1 MSNGVNQCAACG
13 DLWDDDEPHVACRSD
28 HGHDPTDEA
37 VALLKSI
44 GLDITYTDEGLR
56 VVARRIMSIG
66 GEDEQNRQYAAQ
78 SKNWTA
84 GYEQGVSD
92 ERERAAERVAALPHE
107 DACCSNGCAC
117 QRWDKQEPC
126 DLSCNC
132 SFWWLDYAVAAARG
146 GDA

>member
-56 VVARRIMSIG
+56 VIARRIMSIG

-92 ERERAAERVAALPHE
+92 ERERAAERVAAAYRLAWDTSQ
-107 DACCSNGCAC
+107 DAPEQSV
-117 QRWDKQEPC
+117 
-126 DLSCNC
+126 
-132 SFWWLDYAVAAARG
+132 AVAAARG

>member
-28 HGHDPTDEA
+28 HGPDPTDEA
-37 VALLKSI
+37 VALLKTI

-92 ERERAAERVAALPHE
+92 ERERAAERVKALLSFPALPYGRH
-107 DACCSNGCAC
+107 
-117 QRWDKQEPC
+117 RIDK
-126 DLSCNC
+126 
-132 SFWWLDYAVAAARG
+132 AAAIAAARG

>member
-92 ERERAAERVAALPHE
+92 ERERAAERVAAL
-107 DACCSNGCAC
+107 
-117 QRWDKQEPC
+117 RLWDYCYDHDCRMQAG
-126 DLSCNC
+126 
-132 SFWWLDYAVAAARG
+132 AVAAIRG

>member
-56 VVARRIMSIG
+56 VIARRIMSIG

-92 ERERAAERVAALPHE
+92 ERERAAEVIYTIYKAAFPMTDYE
-107 DACCSNGCAC
+107 VGYCAGA
-117 QRWDKQEPC
+117 RASRD
-126 DLSCNC
+126 
-132 SFWWLDYAVAAARG
+132 AVAAARG